1 MSEKKELVW
10 WRGEGLLVIGG
21 IAILLVALVIAHS
34 VGVNIIHNLLSASS
48 TLIYLVIAA
57 LVFFEAAIFLG
68 FVVPGEAVI
77 IIGGVL
83 ASGNHVSLIPL
94 IIIASIAAILGD
106 STGYW
111 IGHRYGKHIV
121 ELKALDHHKVD
132 IENGLKSLQKHG
144 AIAVFTARFVAFLR
158 AVMPGVAGASEL
170 SYSSFFVANAL
181 GGIIWVT
188 LFTLIGLAVGY
199 SYHMAELTATTIS
212 LVLLVTAILVAG
224 YIFLSR
230 RNAEITQELN
240 FESNKSNTDAAL
252 EKEIDDVKKS
262 NKS

>member
-111 IGHRYGKHIV
+111 IG
-121 ELKALDHHKVD
+121 L
-132 IENGLKSLQKHG
+132 
-144 AIAVFTARFVAFLR
+144 
-158 AVMPGVAGASEL
+158 
-170 SYSSFFVANAL
+170 
-181 GGIIWVT
+181 
-188 LFTLIGLAVGY
+188 
-199 SYHMAELTATTIS
+199 
-212 LVLLVTAILVAG
+212 
-224 YIFLSR
+224 
-230 RNAEITQELN
+230 
-240 FESNKSNTDAAL
+240 
-252 EKEIDDVKKS
+252 
-262 NKS
+262 